1 MLQLRL
7 KHFSC
12 SLSLVFAILFLVTFF
27 WRNLT
32 ASTYGKLRLQRSCL
46 LKSNLSGF
54 HIEDLIKD
62 LETIYDLGR
71 EECLVVH
78 PVINQIYE
86 LELGSSRSLKYNEE
100 FKLKIQQW
108 LGPYIA
114 KGEGGDAEFKTQVI
128 STVYNKWTR
137 SMTARSPLRGKKPRK
152 LTSSINFTM
161 IDDVTNCDFCQGK
174 YAKDIPLSN
183 QHAIA
188 AANSF
193 KLQDF
198 NALFIF
204 KQHNPLKLTNE
215 DYTGMFKLANQ
226 WFNLAAKSS
235 RYGHDHPIMSWD
247 SLPPSGGSQIH
258 AHMHGF
264 LGRGH
269 QLGRFRGYQDARQQY
284 NQVHSASDLTQ
295 DLINV
300 HVALGLAI
308 RLDSIAIVS
317 PLDPICNHE
326 LRIFSS
332 KVDDSFAEMVYL
344 LHRTYVDE
352 LQVMSWSSGIS
363 WPNDGDLAKLVI
375 GARSDSYP
383 VSSMELFLFSSVISN
398 PYETIDAVKRT
409 LFRLKSIRI

>member
-1 MLQLRL
+1 MMQLRS
-7 KHFSC
+7 KYCSC
-12 SLSLVFAILFLVTFF
+12 WLSLAFAILFLVPYF

-32 ASTYGKLRLQRSCL
+32 TLTYGKFRLQRSCL
-46 LKSNLSGF
+46 LKTNMSGF
-54 HIEDLIKD
+54 QVEDMIRD
-62 LETIYDLGR
+62 LEEIYDFER
-71 EECLVVH
+71 EECLMVH
-78 PVINQIYE
+78 SVIKQIYE
-86 LELGSSRSLKYNEE
+86 LELGSSRSLKYDAE
-100 FKLKIQQW
+100 FKLKIKQW
-108 LGPYIA
+108 LGPIIA
-114 KGEGGDAEFKTQVI
+114 KDEGAFKKQVV

-137 SMTARSPLRGKKPRK
+137 SMTSRNPLRGKKPRK
-152 LTSSINFTM
+152 STSSSINFTT
-161 IDDVTNCDFCQGK
+161 IDNQNHCDFCQGK
-174 YAKDIPLSN
+174 YAKDIFLSN

-204 KQHNPLKLTNE
+204 QQHNPLKLTYE
-215 DYTGMFKLANQ
+215 DYAGMFKLANQ
-226 WFNLAAKSS
+226 WFELAAKSS

-269 QLGRFRGYQDARQQY
+269 QLGRFRGYQDARLLYSQD
-284 NQVHSASDLTQ
+284 HSKSDFTQ
-295 DLINV
+295 DLINI

-308 RLDSIAIVS
+308 RLDSITIVC
-317 PLDPICNHE
+317 PLDPISNHE
-326 LRIFSS
+326 LWIFSP
-332 KVDDSFAEMVYL
+332 KVDDSFAEMVNL
-344 LHRTYVDE
+344 VHRTYVDE

-375 GARSDSYP
+375 GARSDNYP

-398 PYETIDAVKRT
+398 PYETLDAVKRT
-409 LFRLKSIRI
+409 LIRIKQTKD